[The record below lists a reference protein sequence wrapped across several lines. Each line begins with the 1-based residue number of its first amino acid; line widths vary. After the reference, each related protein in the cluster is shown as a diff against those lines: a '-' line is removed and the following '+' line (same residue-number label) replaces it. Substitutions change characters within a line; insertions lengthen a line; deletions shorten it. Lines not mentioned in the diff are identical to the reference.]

1 MKYAIKL
8 EDGTYVQNMAWFSDT
23 LPVVL
28 LKTHR
33 FEDAVLLDNLDK
45 EKVFQER
52 YKGSNFIPVYYK
64 TQDFGI

>member
-8 EDGTYVQNMAWFSDT
+8 EDGSYVQNMAWFSDT

-33 FEDAVLLDNLDK
+33 FEDAALLDNTDK
-45 EKVFQER
+45 EDAFSKT
-52 YKGSNFIPVYYK
+52 YAGSEFVPVYFK
-64 TQDFGI
+64 TQKFGM